1 MLDGS
6 YLRPFLKCRK
16 LFIDRFKVS
25 ENFDISGRL
34 GIDRKKYF
42 CKIWTLKMTIYLFAA
57 KSPCTNVHCKKKVS
71 LKKSDISKCLG
82 NGGKK
87 YFSKNVVLKNKMY
100 IFAAKLAWRSKVIE
114 KNRLLWKNDIS
125 ERLGNGRKPYFCK
138 NSTFN
143 MTIL

>member
-6 YLRPFLKCRK
+6 YLRPFLECRK

-25 ENFDISGRL
+25 ENFDISERL
-34 GIDRKKYF
+34 GNGRKKYF
-42 CKIWTLKMTIYLFAA
+42 CKIWTLKMTIYSFAA

-100 IFAAKLAWRSKVIE
+100 IFAAKTGVQVESY
-114 KNRLLWKNDIS
+114 WKKS
-125 ERLGNGRKPYFCK
+125 SAMKKRHLGTSRKWPQTLFLQK
-138 NSTFN
+138 
-143 MTIL
+143 